1 MRVVGG
7 AVRSS
12 AGEETLGL
20 RLCLFLDVCVSERGG
35 LRLCLFLDVCVSERG
50 EGSKGA
56 PAIKSSVV
64 RPSLGSW
71 TLSFQPAI
79 AVPSFRNHRLLHYP
93 KRKDAKHTA
102 RTCKYIHVESE
113 SYQNLS

>member
-1 MRVVGG
+1 M
-7 AVRSS
+7 
-12 AGEETLGL
+12 
-20 RLCLFLDVCVSERGG
+20 
-35 LRLCLFLDVCVSERG
+35 SERG

-93 KRKDAKHTA
+93 KRKDAKQAA

-113 SYQNLS
+113 SYQNLRFFSFFFSLVFLDALIISELEA